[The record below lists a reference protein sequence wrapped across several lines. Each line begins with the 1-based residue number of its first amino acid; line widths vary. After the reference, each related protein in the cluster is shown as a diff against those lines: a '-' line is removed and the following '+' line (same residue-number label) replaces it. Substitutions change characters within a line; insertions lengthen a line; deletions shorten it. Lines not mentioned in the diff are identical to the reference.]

1 MPTVHEYATQF
12 HYNTST
18 TAQHIMNNPQPV
30 QQQQQQQPMVDL
42 AEQLMAIEE
51 KLAEDLMKLTYEFPV
66 EYVYNPIKHAKELHY
81 NFLKRYYRSGPKPI
95 LFLGMNPGP
104 WGMVQTGKLLQDKSI
119 DAHVIIFINMID
131 LNLPWILTILF
142 DFKVCRLVKWAW

>member
-18 TAQHIMNNPQPV
+18 TAQHIMNNPPPV
-30 QQQQQQQPMVDL
+30 QQQPMIDL

-81 NFLKRYYRSGPKPI
+81 NFLKRYYRDGPKPI

-104 WGMVQTGKLLQDKSI
+104 WGMVQTGTLLQNKSI
-119 DAHVIIFINMID
+119 NAHMIIY
-131 LNLPWILTILF
+131 
-142 DFKVCRLVKWAW
+142 

>member
-18 TAQHIMNNPQPV
+18 TAQHIMNNPPPV
-30 QQQQQQQPMVDL
+30 QQQQQPMVDL

-119 DAHVIIFINMID
+119 DAHIITKYQSDKSKSTLDSHYIVPF
-131 LNLPWILTILF
+131 
-142 DFKVCRLVKWAW
+142 

>member
-1 MPTVHEYATQF
+1 MPTVHEYAAQF
-12 HYNTST
+12 HYNSST
-18 TAQHIMNNPQPV
+18 TAQHIMNNTPPL
-30 QQQQQQQPMVDL
+30 QQQPMVDL

-81 NFLKRYYRSGPKPI
+81 NFLKQYYRTGPKPI

-104 WGMVQTGKLLQDKSI
+104 WGMVQTGKLKT
-119 DAHVIIFINMID
+119 VYYFI
-131 LNLPWILTILF
+131 
-142 DFKVCRLVKWAW
+142 C